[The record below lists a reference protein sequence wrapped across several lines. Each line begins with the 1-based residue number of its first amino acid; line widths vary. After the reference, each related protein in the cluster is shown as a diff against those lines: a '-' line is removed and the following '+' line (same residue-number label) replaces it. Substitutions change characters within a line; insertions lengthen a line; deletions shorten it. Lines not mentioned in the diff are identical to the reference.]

1 MQKLKVIISGGG
13 TGGHI
18 FPALSIAGSLKELNP
33 DNEILFVGANGRMEM
48 ERVPKAGYPIIG
60 LNIQTDT
67 GRWISVI
74 GNITFLIGLALQGV
88 VWALMARSK
97 KSPAEAEPKDG
108 KTR

>member
-1 MQKLKVIISGGG
+1 MEKTLKILASLFWIIGLAV
-13 TGGHI
+13 T
-18 FPALSIAGSLKELNP
+18 
-33 DNEILFVGANGRMEM
+33 
-48 ERVPKAGYPIIG
+48 IIG

-67 GRWISVI
+67 GRWMSVI

-108 KTR
+108 ETR

>member
-1 MQKLKVIISGGG
+1 MEKTLKILASLFWIIGL
-13 TGGHI
+13 
-18 FPALSIAGSLKELNP
+18 AVSI
-33 DNEILFVGANGRMEM
+33 V
-48 ERVPKAGYPIIG
+48 G

-67 GRWISVI
+67 GRWMSVI

-108 KTR
+108 ETR